1 MVVKHVIIRNGTA
14 QLQDVIKEDAED
26 GVAVKDG
33 VVADVVEE
41 ALLVDDV
48 VVVKTVLSQE
58 GAAQEVVE
66 HVGQDGVVVL
76 DGTWSMRW

>member
-1 MVVKHVIIRNGTA
+1 MAVKHVIIRNGTV

-58 GAAQEVVE
+58 GAVQEVVE
-66 HVGQDGVVVL
+66 HVGQDGVV
-76 DGTWSMRW
+76 T

>member
-1 MVVKHVIIRNGTA
+1 MVVKHVIIRNGTV
-14 QLQDVIKEDAED
+14 QDVVKEDAED

-41 ALLVDDV
+41 ALLVDYV

-58 GAAQEVVE
+58 GAV
-66 HVGQDGVVVL
+66 
-76 DGTWSMRW
+76 

>member
-1 MVVKHVIIRNGTA
+1 MQGVGLEDVVGNAVVVKHVIIRNGTV
-14 QLQDVIKEDAED
+14 QDVIKEDAED

-58 GAAQEVVE
+58 GAV
-66 HVGQDGVVVL
+66 
-76 DGTWSMRW
+76 